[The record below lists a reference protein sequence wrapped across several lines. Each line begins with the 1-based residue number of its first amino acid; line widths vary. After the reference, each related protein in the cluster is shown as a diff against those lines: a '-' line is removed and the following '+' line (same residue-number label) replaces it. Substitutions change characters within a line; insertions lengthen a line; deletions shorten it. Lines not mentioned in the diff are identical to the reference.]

1 MPRGGRPARD
11 AAAAAGLL
19 VVLACGVAH
28 AQPGLTPQLPVPA
41 PVTPPEVPAPVQEV
55 LPQAAND
62 LVGGALPDV
71 PVTPTSSPAPG
82 PAAPSRPPAPSAVG
96 SPPVPEATPARP
108 LDGRPAIR
116 DRPGRLE
123 PRARETG
130 EGSRTTRPPAA
141 ALEPVRDAVA
151 PARARDE
158 ASSLSFLPDIWETMP
173 ALVRTLVQAVGVC
186 MALLAILWLLA
197 ALRARRL
204 ARSHAEAMRDTAVLQ
219 RALLP
224 DVPEQLGSVA
234 LSAAYRAADGPAAG
248 GDFYDVFAL
257 DGSVAVILGDASGH
271 GREALRRATLMHYTL
286 RAYLEAG
293 LSPRA
298 VLELAGRVRAGE
310 ADDEFATAVVALFDP
325 SEGTLT
331 YACAGHPPPIVHGPG
346 LDDGPLTAC
355 SAPPL
360 GFGIPTG
367 QRQTTLRVPAGG
379 IACLFT
385 DGVVEARTGPDLLGR
400 ERFGRLVRE
409 LSPSAG
415 AAELLDRVRSQ
426 SDRAPD
432 DMAACL
438 IRPLVAGS
446 ASPLRVE
453 ELELAP
459 GQAAAAERFLQA
471 CGLTAETASSLA
483 LRVRDAA
490 QRDGRA
496 CLRVTFGLDGPQA
509 ELLGEPVLE
518 PALG

>member
-41 PVTPPEVPAPVQEV
+41 PVTPPEVPAPVQEA
-55 LPQAAND
+55 LPEAAND

-71 PVTPTSSPAPG
+71 PVTPTGTPAPG
-82 PAAPSRPPAPSAVG
+82 PAAPSRAPASSPAG
-96 SPPVPEATPARP
+96 SPRVPEQTPARP
-108 LDGRPAIR
+108 SDGRPAAR
-116 DRPGRLE
+116 DRLVRSE
-123 PRARETG
+123 PRAREPG
-130 EGSRTTRPPAA
+130 EGVRTRRPPRAA
-141 ALEPVRDAVA
+141 IQPVRDEVA

-173 ALVRTLVQAVGVC
+173 ALVRTLVQAIGVC
-186 MALLAILWLLA
+186 MAMLAILWLLA

-204 ARSHAEAMRDTAVLQ
+204 ARSHAEAMRDTALLQ

-224 DVPEQLGSVA
+224 DVPEQIGSVA

-248 GDFYDVFAL
+248 GDFYDVFGL

-271 GREALRRATLMHYTL
+271 GREALRRATLTHYTL

-325 SEGTLT
+325 SDQTLT
-331 YACAGHPPPIVHGPG
+331 YACAGHPPPIIHGPG
-346 LDDGPLTAC
+346 HDDGPLTAC

-385 DGVVEARTGPDLLGR
+385 DGVVEARSGRDLLGR

-409 LSPSAG
+409 LSLSAG
-415 AAELLDRVRSQ
+415 AAELLEQVRSQ

-438 IRPLVAGS
+438 IRPLGAGS
-446 ASPLRVE
+446 ASPLRIE
-453 ELELAP
+453 ELELTP
-459 GQAAAAERFLQA
+459 GQAATAERFLQA

-483 LRVRDAA
+483 LRVGDAA

-496 CLRVTFGLDGPQA
+496 CLRVAFGLDGPQA
-509 ELLGEPVLE
+509 ELLGDPVLE
-518 PALG
+518 PALA